1 MKFLL
6 FKHLGTMRR
15 KFELLFVF
23 MLVSILQISCLTQGK
38 NKDMKNIVEQEDSVS
53 LIESYKK
60 LLPYELMDKD
70 MVVTDVNAEGNSVV
84 YTISV
89 QDKVWKS
96 MSINKDVVNA
106 EKDMARIISYI
117 GKELVQNCIKEGMGI
132 KYVYVSSNTK
142 KVLKETEMSSD
153 KLEEI
158 CKKIADGK
166 IPAYTMLEMSNIE
179 HKKIEFPYE
188 IGDYELVT
196 DTYVEGNN
204 IYYIVKCDFEADQSR
219 VSTVDFQTT
228 KIIDIMRFREKA
240 LIFMHKKEIFEDNI
254 HYVIVYKDNRGI
266 EFIRDDISPKE
277 MFATHDEIK
286 KMIEKCGVPNLGQQ

>member
-6 FKHLGTMRR
+6 FKHLGTMRC
-15 KFELLFVF
+15 KLELLFLFV
-23 MLVSILQISCLTQGK
+23 LISLSQTSCLTQSK
-38 NKDMKNIVEQEDSVS
+38 NKEVNSTVEKEDSVS

-70 MVVTDVNAEGNSVV
+70 MTVTDINVEGNTVV

-89 QDKVWKS
+89 QDKVWKT
-96 MSINKDVVNA
+96 MSIDKDVVNA

-117 GKELVQNCIKEGMGI
+117 GKELVQNCIEDGMGI
-132 KYVYVSSNTK
+132 KYVYVSSDTK
-142 KVLKETEMSSD
+142 KVLKETEMSPG

-158 CKKIADGK
+158 CKKIADGEL
-166 IPAYTMLEMSNIE
+166 PAYTMLEMSNFE

-188 IGDYELVT
+188 IGTYELVT

-219 VSTVDFQTT
+219 VSSQDFQAT

-240 LIFMHKKEIFEDNI
+240 LIFMHKKEIFEDDI
-254 HYVIVYKDNRGI
+254 HYIIVYKDNRDV
-266 EFIRDDISPKE
+266 EFIHDDITPKE

-286 KMIEKCGVPNLGQQ
+286 KMIEQCGGGLPNVG